1 MLAELR
7 SGDTLVVWKL
17 DRLGRS
23 LRDLLTILEDMQE
36 RGIHFRSLTEH
47 IDTSTP
53 AGTMLMQMVG
63 AFAQF
68 ERAMIVERTQAG
80 LKRAKAEGRRLGRK
94 PKLGA
99 RQQRDIC
106 RRIEAGELTQADAAR
121 LLGVSKATICRV
133 IGRAA

>member
-1 MLAELR
+1 MAEL
-7 SGDTLVVWKL
+7 
-17 DRLGRS
+17 
-23 LRDLLTILEDMQE
+23 QE

-47 IDTSTP
+47 IDTSTA

-80 LKRAKAEGRRLGRK
+80 LRRAKADGRRLGRR
-94 PKLGA
+94 PKLGV

-106 RRIEAGELTQADAAR
+106 RRIKAGELTQADAAR
-121 LLGVSKATICRV
+121 LVGVSKATICRLV
-133 IGRAA
+133 ARG